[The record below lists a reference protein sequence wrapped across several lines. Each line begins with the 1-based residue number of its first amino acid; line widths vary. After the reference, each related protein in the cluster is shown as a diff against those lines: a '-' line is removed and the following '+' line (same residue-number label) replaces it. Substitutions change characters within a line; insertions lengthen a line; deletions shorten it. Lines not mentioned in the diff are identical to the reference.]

1 MYLPACRYFLETDR
15 LGTLHWWIAVTW
27 GRMHSSHAATP
38 PPQLMLA
45 MHWWNAL
52 TEGQIELMIHGST
65 EEPMKLI

>member
-15 LGTLHWWIAVTW
+15 LGTLHWWIALTW
-27 GRMHSSHAATP
+27 GRMHLSHAATL
-38 PPQLMLA
+38 PQLMLA

-52 TEGQIELMIHGST
+52 TEGQMELMHGST